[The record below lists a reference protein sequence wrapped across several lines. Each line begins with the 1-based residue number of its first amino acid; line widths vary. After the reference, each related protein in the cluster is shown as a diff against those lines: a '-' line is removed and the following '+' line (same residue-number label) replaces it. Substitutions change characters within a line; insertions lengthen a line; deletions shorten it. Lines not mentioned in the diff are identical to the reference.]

1 LSPLEILGTGFFIL
15 ILLLGI
21 FSILFGIP
29 GTVII
34 LIDAALYA
42 ALTGFDRIGWKTLA
56 TLLVLSILAELSDF
70 AIGMAGAVKFGAS
83 KQSLIA
89 SVAGSIVGAAM
100 LAPFLLGIGAVMG
113 AFIGGFAAVFIVEIL
128 KQFNVKP
135 ALRAA
140 WGTFIGRAAGICV
153 KGAFAL
159 AMTAI
164 TLSGVYG

>member
-1 LSPLEILGTGFFIL
+1 MGPLEILGTGLFML
-15 ILLLGI
+15 VLLLGI

-42 ALTGFDRIGWKTLA
+42 ALTGFDRIGWKALA

-70 AIGMAGAVKFGAS
+70 AIGMAGAAKFGAS
-83 KQSLIA
+83 KQSLVA
-89 SVAGSIVGAAM
+89 SVIGSILGALL
-100 LAPFLLGIGAVMG
+100 LAPFLLGLGAVIG

-128 KQFNVKP
+128 RQLTMKP

-140 WGTFIGRAAGICV
+140 WGTVIGRAAGICV

-164 TLSGVYG
+164 TLSGVYS